1 MIYGLQ
7 YGQNGSKFRTIL
19 WSHGL
24 QTASS
29 PETYY
34 GLVLYGLSPSR
45 LGQLAQTIY
54 GLIYLNYIILKNAL
68 VRR

>member
-7 YGQNGSKFRTIL
+7 YGQIRTNYYTML

-24 QTASS
+24 QTAQS

-34 GLVLYGLSPSR
+34 GLVPYGLSPTR
-45 LGQLAQTIY
+45 LVPFTHTMY
-54 GLIYLNYIILKNAL
+54 GLI
-68 VRR
+68 